1 MLVIC
6 FRIVCDGIV
15 KLLKMLELFGSV
27 LENFSMDFCGLLL
40 SGKYLFVIIDENICY
55 LIVEV
60 VRLFVVKIVIFVL
73 D

>member
-1 MLVIC
+1 ME
-6 FRIVCDGIV
+6 
-15 KLLKMLELFGSV
+15 LLKMLELFGSV

-40 SGKYLFVIIDENICY
+40 SGKYLFVIIDEYICY